1 MYFKTFLLAFFEEDT
16 AINSSS
22 DASIDFGRKLF
33 KKIHIF
39 SLVLLSNSLNSTSM
53 SHFSRLRRSSIVK
66 RASVETMFYAVGW
79 FISNEVVATPK
90 RF

>member
-1 MYFKTFLLAFFEEDT
+1 MYFKTFLLAILEEDT
-16 AINSSS
+16 AINSST
-22 DASIDFGRKLF
+22 DASIDFGGRFF
-33 KKIHIF
+33 KKIHTLF
-39 SLVLLSNSLNSTSM
+39 LVLLSGSLNSTST
-53 SHFSRLRRSSIVK
+53 SDISRLRRSSIVK